1 MDILEE
7 QKLLQQANTA
17 RTNIIAECFE
27 YIKKAKEY
35 VESMDIPSI
44 IDSIKVEVLSH
55 SYSRDTYTAS
65 WSKFITFYDFY
76 TFDFYLEKLF
86 PQKVEDELY
95 SSTDIH
101 YRDDLYINEKYPDKS
116 KWKEVAAEKTI
127 ELKKQ
132 AKEAYENR
140 YNKFEHICYIAKYYI
155 CRYSK
160 IDTNVYVKEFMEK
173 NCAIWGKDN
182 IEIFV
187 KVLEKAP
194 DRFIGLLMQDI
205 MQASIELEKSNKKPP
220 FIGAF

>member
-1 MDILEE
+1 MNTLEDK

-65 WSKFITFYDFY
+65 MSKFITFYDFY
-76 TFDFYLEKLF
+76 SYDFYLEKLF
-86 PQKVEDELY
+86 PPKIEDELY
-95 SSTDIH
+95 HSTDIH
-101 YRDDLYINEKYPDKS
+101 YRDDFYINEKYPDRS
-116 KWKEVAAEKTI
+116 KWKEIAAEKTI
-127 ELKKQ
+127 ELKNQ

-140 YNKFEHICYIAKYYI
+140 YNKFEHICCIASYYI

-160 IDTNVYVKEFMEK
+160 IDTKDYVKEFMER
-173 NCAIWGKDN
+173 NSAIWGKENVD
-182 IEIFV
+182 ILV
-187 KVLEKAP
+187 KVVEKEP

-205 MQASIELEKSNKKPP
+205 MQASIELGK
-220 FIGAF
+220 I